1 MYSMDHGKLE
11 HRDGASKRAD
21 PAELIVLRA
30 INGAR
35 WSRPSCYRKAAGSTL
50 LASQVSTPEP
60 AAGRALIRVLF
71 AVRPGAKGEPV
82 NETFVIEDMKLNA
95 IGSPAEVLSR
105 CPAPKANM
113 PHLMKLIRRRMS
125 FHYGQKEVQTVRL
138 INVNSEEVYRWTW
151 FQEHVRR
158 EKIGRRQSGRPR

>member
-1 MYSMDHGKLE
+1 M
-11 HRDGASKRAD
+11 
-21 PAELIVLRA
+21 
-30 INGAR
+30 
-35 WSRPSCYRKAAGSTL
+35 
-50 LASQVSTPEP
+50 
-60 AAGRALIRVLF
+60 
-71 AVRPGAKGEPV
+71 